1 VQAFEAGR
9 QSDARAR
16 ELQQM
21 LEKEKMLAGINT
33 LLQTLSDVEGTQISN
48 FGN

>member
-21 LEKEKMLAGINT
+21 LEKGKMLAGINT
-33 LLQTLSDVEGTQISN
+33 LLQTLSDITGTQISN
-48 FGN
+48 CGY